1 MNIENE
7 PIHKAKDILVALYEQ
22 NKHLISRDSRTRLW
36 RVIEPLK
43 NIPIINRFF
52 FKKEEEE
59 SSEFKELLQ
68 KQKEVLTYREWYQVS
83 LKLDEL
89 SGKNEWKKERKS
101 DMYDYELVYN
111 NLVEMREARLSKDY
125 TKLLYLIRTKWVRN
139 LGNMGDGELYIH
151 CYVGTKQ
158 LIEEYVEECQKSLQY
173 LVHDEGVKLDD
184 RYILDMLIQ
193 TRKNIGRTALVLSGG
208 STFCIFHI
216 GVLMTLFEED
226 ALPKIVSGS
235 SAGSIVASILCSYTY
250 EDTLKILNTIIDK
263 KFNVF
268 GKHNEETESKDKKH
282 GFQELLNKISH
293 LLKYSTLFDS
303 TGIQET
309 MIELVGD
316 LTFREAYNRTGR
328 ILNIT
333 VSPTSNHEQTKL
345 LNYLTA
351 PQCLLWSACCAS
363 CSLPGIFP
371 STKIYEKIPE
381 TEEIQEWNNDTSAT
395 FLDGSVDNDLP
406 IVRLLEMFNVNHII
420 ASQVNPHV
428 APLLR
433 ISNSSSAG
441 VVKNELI
448 YRFQIFLT
456 SCYNFITSEIIHY
469 LKMAA
474 ELNVQRTVAQK
485 LITLFSQQYSGDIT
499 IVPDFSSE
507 DYLKIFENPSPEF
520 LLDFITRGVKAS
532 WPKIT
537 LIKNH
542 CDVELALAEATKEL
556 KGRLILISDD
566 PSKKENNLYAEGNT
580 EGFPDNVSLIT
591 RPIFEVPRQPKGSSS
606 LERTDPFR
614 KSTSLGSSDTLT
626 MNTTRNQSEVLPT
639 TPPDLK
645 RNSIDTPFLPA
656 SGRSNY
662 TKLLFTG
669 SLTTIKNQPES
680 PFRPRHYSDIEKYN
694 QDVYLNLN
702 DPHKKNGYNKGY
714 PNGTSLKRNGK
725 SKFTISPQVEPR
737 IEPEGYFEYPMYKS
751 SRYGEE
757 SDDEGNESPTSPPEQ
772 SKEKANLPRLNSVRN
787 SSTNVAGSRDRKI
800 SSISSENFTD
810 FLKNNFSQLSSPDI
824 RRKYM
829 KKYHEEK
836 EHIQSKNSFEFK
848 RSSGTET
855 SPEYVLAEEHSENLK
870 DS

>member
-1 MNIENE
+1 MNLENE
-7 PIHKAKDILVALYEQ
+7 PIHQAKDILDALYRQ
-22 NKHLISRDSRTRLW
+22 NKHLLSKEPVTELW
-36 RVIEPLK
+36 RIIQPLK
-43 NIPIINRFF
+43 NIPIINRLFI
-52 FKKEEEE
+52 KKDEEENN
-59 SSEFKELLQ
+59 EFKELLR
-68 KQKEVLTYREWYQVS
+68 KQQEVLTYREWHEVS
-83 LKLDEL
+83 LRLDEL

-111 NLVEMREARLSKDY
+111 NLIEMREARLSKDY

-139 LGNMGDGELYIH
+139 LGNMGDGALYIH

-158 LIEEYVEECQKSLQY
+158 LIEEYVEECQKSLEY
-173 LVHDEGVKLDD
+173 LVHGEGVKLDD
-184 RYILDMLIQ
+184 RYLLDMLMQ
-193 TRKNIGRTALVLSGG
+193 TRKNVGRTALVLSGG

-235 SAGSIVASILCSYTY
+235 SAGSIVASILCSYSY

-268 GKHNEETESKDKKH
+268 GNQNRETKSKDKKH
-282 GFQELLNKISH
+282 GFQELLNKVSH

-333 VSPTSNHEQTKL
+333 VSPTSNHEQTRL

-381 TEEIQEWNNDTSAT
+381 TDEIREWNNDTSAT

-428 APLLR
+428 APLLK

-441 VVKNELI
+441 EVRNELT
-448 YRFQIFLT
+448 YKFQIFLT
-456 SCYNFITSEIIHY
+456 SCYNFITSEVIHY

-474 ELNVQRTVAQK
+474 ELNIQRNLAQK

-499 IVPDFSSE
+499 IVPDFNYE
-507 DYLKIFENPSPEF
+507 DYLKIFENPSPGF

-556 KGRLILISDD
+556 KGRLILTSDD
-566 PSKKENNLYAEGNT
+566 PNKKENDLYAEGNND
-580 EGFPDNVSLIT
+580 GFPDNVSLIT
-591 RPIFEVPRQPKGSSS
+591 RPIFEAPRKPQDSSS
-606 LERTDPFR
+606 HDRAERFR
-614 KSTSLGSSDTLT
+614 KSASVGSTNTLT
-626 MNTTRNQSEVLPT
+626 MNTTNKQSATLPT
-639 TPPDLK
+639 TPPGLK
-645 RNSIDTPFLPA
+645 RNSIDTTFLPA
-656 SGRSNY
+656 SGRSHFA
-662 TKLLFTG
+662 KLFTG
-669 SLTTIKNQPES
+669 SLTTMKNQPES

-694 QDVYLNLN
+694 QDVYLNIN
-702 DPHKKNGYNKGY
+702 DNKKNGYNKGNQ
-714 PNGTSLKRNGK
+714 NGFSLKRNGK

-737 IEPEGYFEYPMYKS
+737 IEPEDYFEYPTYKY
-751 SRYGEE
+751 SRYDDE
-757 SDDEGNESPTSPPEQ
+757 SDDDGNESPTSPPEQ
-772 SKEKANLPRLNSVRN
+772 TKEKANLPRLNSVRK
-787 SSTNVAGSRDRKI
+787 SLTNVAGSRDKKN
-800 SSISSENFTD
+800 SSMSSENFTEL
-810 FLKNNFSQLSSPDI
+810 LKNNFSQLSSPDI

-829 KKYHEEK
+829 KRYHDEK
-836 EHIQSKNSFEFK
+836 EHIQSKINFDFK
-848 RSSGTET
+848 RSSDAES
-855 SPEYVLAEEHSENLK
+855 SPEYVLAEENGEHLK
-870 DS
+870 DK